1 MPRVLIDQALCKGCE
16 RCVEAC
22 PQKILGMSK
31 EINAMGYFMALVKDQ
46 PRCIGCCLCAISC
59 PDVAIQVGI
68 NGSHYKLFEY

>member
-1 MPRVLIDQALCKGCE
+1 MPRVLIEQALCKGCE

-31 EINAMGYFMALVKDQ
+31 KINPMGYFMAQVEEQ

-59 PDVAIQVGI
+59 PDCAIQVGM
-68 NGSHYKLFEY
+68 GGTQYRLFEY